1 MNIRRKAR
9 ALASSLLILAGLS
22 GAANAQYHVD
32 EVRPHA
38 LPTLRSIPTH
48 VPGSSHN
55 LYGPDTVAD
64 AIEPVPPTIVSPI
77 EDRRPQPAPA
87 GLVASPARQRELLDE
102 IKAKRNQAN
111 AAAPP
116 APAPGITAIQ
126 RRHAQIARRMAYND
140 RVVTRAEQE
149 SNYIQANMWWNLSQ
163 QPEDSP
169 WHLLMNSATMYGY
182 HGYGYGTQDR
192 VYPVYG
198 LGGPGCVPMSGY

>member
-111 AAAPP
+111 AAGPRESRLANHRDWPAGMPKSPAAWRTTTGSRP
-116 APAPGITAIQ
+116 APKW
-126 RRHAQIARRMAYND
+126 
-140 RVVTRAEQE
+140 
-149 SNYIQANMWWNLSQ
+149 S
-163 QPEDSP
+163 
-169 WHLLMNSATMYGY
+169 
-182 HGYGYGTQDR
+182 
-192 VYPVYG
+192 
-198 LGGPGCVPMSGY
+198 